1 MRARAYHE
9 LKPTLSDGYVE
20 GRVDQDLDS
29 WYFRHMSLS
38 NVQAPKAF
46 QTVRDWRDVLDI
58 EDVGVRVA
66 IPLPNTAMN
75 PAKGLIS

>member
-1 MRARAYHE
+1 
-9 LKPTLSDGYVE
+9 
-20 GRVDQDLDS
+20 
-29 WYFRHMSLS
+29 MSLS